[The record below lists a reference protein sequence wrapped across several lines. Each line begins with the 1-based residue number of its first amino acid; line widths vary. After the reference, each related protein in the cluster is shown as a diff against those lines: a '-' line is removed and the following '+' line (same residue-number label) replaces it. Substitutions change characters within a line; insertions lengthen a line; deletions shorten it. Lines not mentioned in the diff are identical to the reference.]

1 MKLSCSEYR
10 ALVEYSPT
18 MIWRAGT
25 DSKCNYFNES
35 WLNFTG
41 RSMDAEIGDGWTEG
55 VHPDDLGH
63 CVTNY
68 LNAFKKHEQ
77 FVMDY
82 RLKRHDGQYRW
93 INDRGVPFFN
103 EKGLFAGYIGSCIDV
118 TDKIEGD
125 KLIKMA
131 HNDNLTG
138 LINRNYLEYL
148 LDAEFHK
155 ARQENTNFIVMMTDI
170 DKFKSINDHYGHVMG
185 DIVLHSVAQKL
196 TENIRES
203 DVAGRYGGDEF
214 VVLLSKSTPEEA
226 KKIAQRIITSVSG
239 ITAGEVTPVVSMSIG
254 IACQSDEDN
263 VLKVVEKA
271 DKAMYLAKQE
281 GGNRFYII

>member
-55 VHPDDLGH
+55 VHPDDLEH

>member
-18 MIWRAGT
+18 MIWRVGT

-41 RSMDAEIGDGWTEG
+41 RNIEAEIGNGWTEG
-55 VHPDDLGH
+55 VHPDDLGY
-63 CVTNY
+63 CVNNY
-68 LNAFKKHEQ
+68 LKAFKEHEQ
-77 FVMDY
+77 FIMDY

-148 LDAEFHK
+148 LDSEFHK
-155 ARQENTNFIVMMTDI
+155 ARQENANFIVMMADI
-170 DKFKSINDHYGHVMG
+170 DKFKSINDNYGHVMG
-185 DIVLHSVAQKL
+185 DVILHSVAQKL

-214 VVLLSKSTPEEA
+214 VIVLSKSTPEEA
-226 KKIAQRIITSVSG
+226 KKIAQRIITSLSS
-239 ITAGEVTPVVSMSIG
+239 ITTGEQTPIVSMSIG

-271 DKAMYLAKQE
+271 DKAMYFAKQE